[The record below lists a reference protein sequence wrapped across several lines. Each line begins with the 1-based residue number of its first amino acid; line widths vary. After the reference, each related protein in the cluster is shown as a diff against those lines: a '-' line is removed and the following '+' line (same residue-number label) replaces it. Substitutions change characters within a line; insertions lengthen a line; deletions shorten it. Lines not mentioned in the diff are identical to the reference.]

1 MVGAAQDPARV
12 NMVVDLRDLL
22 ASCPPP
28 STSREPQRSSIKPFF
43 NAEQVSSLLLASPIF
58 SITRA
63 L

>member
-1 MVGAAQDPARV
+1 
-12 NMVVDLRDLL
+12 MVVDLRDLL